1 MEVVLRN
8 EPILATI
15 LDRGRVWRRPQ
26 LEIRP
31 GKINCCHENA
41 ARLYRQDPHRLQ
53 IVAGWVLHP
62 DDVVWRQHSWLLNGS
77 VLVETTV
84 AAVIYYGAVLDSHE
98 AVRFARAEL
107 GA

>member
-1 MEVVLRN
+1 
-8 EPILATI
+8 
-15 LDRGRVWRRPQ
+15 
-26 LEIRP
+26 
-31 GKINCCHENA
+31 
-41 ARLYRQDPHRLQ
+41 
-53 IVAGWVLHP
+53 VLHP